1 MWTKISG
8 ILAIIGGV
16 LYGLLQRAK
25 IKELK
30 RDVSEEKA
38 VSAANDKADEA
49 LIRGLHEESDTSG
62 NDTYF
67 K

>member
-1 MWTKISG
+1 MWAKISG

-16 LYGLLQRAK
+16 LYGLLQRSK

-30 RDVSEEKA
+30 RDVSEVKA
-38 VSAANDKADEA
+38 VSEAHSKADEA
-49 LIRGLHEESDTSG
+49 IIRGAIDEADTSD
-62 NDTYF
+62 NDKYF